1 MAGFASR
8 FGGHDRPVALR
19 YETAADHDPPLDA
32 QLASKHLRCQGR
44 GPEHSTGAVAAVSTM
59 KTITPRDF
67 RNAFV
72 EVMKSEQANFR
83 AAVTF
88 EAKSFTYFMRSNIF
102 PKLARRL
109 ELLAWT
115 RDYYAL
121 DGMFYEERGRDN
133 AGKFTTYAKWIS
145 VALEHATRPSR
156 THEEINKLQMFNAP
170 LKVLITYVTEG
181 AETEA
186 LLGKYEAVISD
197 ADVFND
203 IATLRK
209 QLVILGSPQ
218 AVGQWRFY
226 VYESDG
232 FVLMLP

>member
-1 MAGFASR
+1 
-8 FGGHDRPVALR
+8 
-19 YETAADHDPPLDA
+19 
-32 QLASKHLRCQGR
+32 
-44 GPEHSTGAVAAVSTM
+44 M

-72 EVMKSEQANFR
+72 AVMKAEDSNFR
-83 AAVTF
+83 AAVGF

-102 PKLARRL
+102 PKIARQL
-109 ELLAWT
+109 GLLAWT
-115 RDYYAL
+115 KDYYAL
-121 DGMFYEERGRDN
+121 DGMFYEERGRDVS
-133 AGKFTTYAKWIS
+133 GKFTTYAKWIS

-156 THEEINKLQMFNAP
+156 THEEINKLQMFNTP

-181 AETEA
+181 ADAES
-186 LLGKYEAVISD
+186 LLGKYEAVIRE

-209 QLVILGSPQ
+209 QLVVLGSPH
-218 AVGQWRFY
+218 AVREWRFY

-232 FVLMLP
+232 FVLMLPS